1 MKRGQT
7 FFFIFIFLISGWV
20 VQAQEVDERSP
31 VNQPLDSIVMVQGQL
46 RDLRSG
52 KPIPYAHVLNL
63 RFRRATVSDTL
74 GFFTISM
81 RRTDTLLVTAIGYE
95 DLFFTLPSF
104 WPANS
109 YSGVLYLEE
118 KVYNIEGVTVHGL
131 GTYEQFRQKVLS
143 LDLTDDKVIKMQTYY
158 NRILTDEAIKY
169 QAVTTGFS
177 FSLRSP
183 EERSLRKLQKVLE
196 EQKVEDQINAKYN
209 KAIVSKMTGLKGKE
223 LEDFM
228 RYCQIPRDF
237 ILKSPEYD
245 ILQRIKDSY
254 ENYKLLK
261 QR

>member
-1 MKRGQT
+1 M
-7 FFFIFIFLISGWV
+7 
-20 VQAQEVDERSP
+20 
-31 VNQPLDSIVMVQGQL
+31 
-46 RDLRSG
+46 
-52 KPIPYAHVLNL
+52 
-63 RFRRATVSDTL
+63 
-74 GFFTISM
+74 
-81 RRTDTLLVTAIGYE
+81 
-95 DLFFTLPSF
+95 
-104 WPANS
+104 
-109 YSGVLYLEE
+109 
-118 KVYNIEGVTVHGL
+118 
-131 GTYEQFRQKVLS
+131 
-143 LDLTDDKVIKMQTYY
+143 
-158 NRILTDEAIKY
+158 
-169 QAVTTGFS
+169 TTGFS